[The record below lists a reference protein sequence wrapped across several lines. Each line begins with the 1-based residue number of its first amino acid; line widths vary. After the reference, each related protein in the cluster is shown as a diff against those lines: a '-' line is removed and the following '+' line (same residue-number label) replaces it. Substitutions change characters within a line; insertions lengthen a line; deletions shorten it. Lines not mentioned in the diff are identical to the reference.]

1 MSFYKI
7 EDLASAIR
15 ALSYTDM
22 LAVSKQ
28 LGVMKYRYMGFERD
42 HDFADLLTNWANDY
56 GKKTDEKKE

>member
-22 LAVSKQ
+22 LAVSKH
-28 LGVMKYRYMGFERD
+28 LAILKYRYMDFSRD
-42 HDFADLLTNWANDY
+42 HDFADLLTEWANDY
-56 GKKTDEKKE
+56 GKKIDEPKE